1 MTPTLARSL
10 ALCHFPLFLFHC
22 LLPTPITLPYP
33 LFFFLRFVYLFF
45 PFRKQYPVPLFLSLV
60 RSCHA
65 YSHTPF
71 FLFMRCAYIGC
82 PFRHPYP
89 DPLFLFLVR
98 YSHLARSYIPFVLF
112 MRCAY
117 ILFFSRPIPCPSL
130 PLLSLLPTPWHV
142 PMPLFLFKHCAYLLS
157 LGISLSYKF
166 HSRFLSTL

>member
-33 LFFFLRFVYLFF
+33 LFLFLRFVYLFF

-60 RSCHA
+60 RSCHE

-71 FLFMRCAYIGC
+71 FLFMRCAYIVC

-98 YSHLARSYIPFVLF
+98 YSRLGRF
-112 MRCAY
+112 
-117 ILFFSRPIPCPSL
+117 PCPLFSSSIVRTSF
-130 PLLSLLPTPWHV
+130 LSGYHSPISSTPV
-142 PMPLFLFKHCAYLLS
+142 FSPLF
-157 LGISLSYKF
+157 
-166 HSRFLSTL
+166 